1 MGNICRSP
9 AAEIIFRSQVAEAGL
24 ENRFEI
30 DSAGTIGYHA
40 GNPPDERMSDTL
52 RRSGYAVR
60 GRSRQIRPDDLDHF
74 DLILTMDED
83 NLADVLAMASS
94 PAQRAK
100 ILPIVSYLR
109 EHQAA
114 RIPDPY
120 YGGQKGFEQVREL
133 LEDACQGLLEE
144 IQAGS

>member
-9 AAEIIFRSQVAEAGL
+9 AAEIIFRAQVAQAGQ

-40 GNPPDERMSDTL
+40 GNPPDERMSETL
-52 RRSGYAVR
+52 RRSGYAVS
-60 GRSRQIRPDDLDHF
+60 GRSRQILPEDLDHY

-83 NLADVLAMASS
+83 NLADVLAMADSA
-94 PAQRAK
+94 AQRAK
-100 ILPIVSYLR
+100 IRPMVSYLG

-120 YGGQKGFEQVREL
+120 YGGQKGFEQVKEL
-133 LEDACQGLLEE
+133 LEDACRGLLEE